1 MGCLG
6 AGLWLLKRTLPHR
19 PEENLSELW
28 EYIKVCYRRDK
39 TPCRMSYIKKSMIDG
54 DPWPRLK
61 AKAVETKYLI
71 WPLCCWLNEHK
82 GVDADLNA
90 MFRLSMIS
98 HRLDELLDKSTGWC
112 LTTSESQLFR
122 QGLFTFCQELTRLCW
137 RCHNVGL
144 PYFAFTIKHHY
155 LLHLGLLPTGH
166 LSPKAW
172 YCYGG
177 EDFMGKIKHL
187 CISCLRGLS
196 NHRLMN
202 KVAKKYLWALD
213 MVLAS
218 EE

>member
-1 MGCLG
+1 M
-6 AGLWLLKRTLPHR
+6 ASVDLKRTLPHK

-71 WPLCCWLNEHK
+71 WPVCCWLNEHK

-137 RCHNVGL
+137 RCHN
-144 PYFAFTIKHHY
+144 
-155 LLHLGLLPTGH
+155 
-166 LSPKAW
+166 
-172 YCYGG
+172 G